1 MTIAQTAFEIR
12 PMTDRKA
19 LDEMLRLRWS
29 DGSIFVQGK
38 VLYPKD
44 VEAIGAY
51 HKNRLQG
58 VATWRIEHAVPYLIS
73 MNNITD
79 RRGVGVAL
87 LEAMIALAR
96 EKGAP
101 VLRALISNDN
111 WPAFR
116 FYQKRGFRI
125 TAIHMGVV
133 EMIRLMKPS
142 VPERGVD
149 GIPMR
154 DEIELELVL

>member
-1 MTIAQTAFEIR
+1 VTVASTAFEIR

-29 DGSIFVQGK
+29 DGTIFVQGK
-38 VLYPKD
+38 LLSPSD

-51 HKNRLQG
+51 YDNRLQG
-58 VATWRIEHAVPYLIS
+58 IATYRVERGLPYMIS
-73 MNNITD
+73 MNNVTD
-79 RRGVGVAL
+79 RRGVGIAL

-96 EKGAP
+96 EQGAP
-101 VLRALISNDN
+101 VLRVLISNDN

-116 FYQKRGFRI
+116 FYQKRGFLI
-125 TAIHMGVV
+125 TTVHTGVV
-133 EMIRLMKPS
+133 NMIRMMKPS
-142 VPERGVD
+142 VPDCGVD

>member
-1 MTIAQTAFEIR
+1 MTAARTLYEIR
-12 PMTDRKA
+12 PMTDRRA

-38 VLYPKD
+38 ILYPQD
-44 VEAIGAY
+44 VEALGAY
-51 HKNRLQG
+51 HNKRLQG
-58 VATWRIEHAVPYLIS
+58 VATWRVERGLPYLIS

-79 RRGVGVAL
+79 RRGVSVAL
-87 LEAMIALAR
+87 LQAMIALAR

-101 VLRALISNDN
+101 ALRALISNDN

-116 FYQKRGFRI
+116 FYQKRGFRL
-125 TAIHMGVV
+125 TAIHVGVV
-133 EMIRLMKPS
+133 DMIRIMKPS

-149 GIPMR
+149 GIAMH
-154 DEIELELVL
+154 DEIELELML

>member
-1 MTIAQTAFEIR
+1 M
-12 PMTDRKA
+12 

-29 DGSIFVQGK
+29 DGTIFVQGK
-38 VLYPKD
+38 VLHPSD

-51 HKNRLQG
+51 LDGRLQG
-58 VATWRIEHAVPYLIS
+58 IATWRVERGVPYMIS
-73 MNNITD
+73 MNNVTD

-87 LEAMIALAR
+87 LEAMIAMAR
-96 EKGAP
+96 ESGSP
-101 VLRALISNDN
+101 LLRVLISNDN

-125 TAIHMGVV
+125 SAVHTGVV
-133 EMIRLMKPS
+133 DMIRVMKPS
-142 VPERGVD
+142 VPELGVD

-154 DEIELELVL
+154 DEIEFEMVL